1 MLASTVT
8 ASDRRDLVPPR
19 AWSALSAAE
28 AVARLDVDPLVGL
41 HPDAA
46 AARLAANGP
55 NRLTEAPRRSPWL
68 VFLDQFRNLL
78 IVVLI
83 GAAVL
88 AGLVGDLKDTV
99 VIAVVLLL
107 NATLGFVQEHRAER
121 SLAALRQMLVATAKV
136 RRGGGV
142 HEVLAEDLVPGD
154 VVLVEAGDRVPA
166 DGRLV
171 VAASLEIDE
180 SALTGESAP
189 VPKATDAVPPGAPLA
204 ERTSMAH
211 MNTVVTRG
219 RGELVVTETGMA
231 TEMGDVASLL
241 QAAHSAPTPLQE
253 QLATL
258 GKRLAA
264 VGAAAVTVFFV
275 LGLARGESLADTV
288 LSSVALAVAAIP
300 EGLPAVV
307 TVTLAVGVHQM
318 AKRNAIVKRLAS
330 VETLGSTTVIC
341 SDKTGTL
348 TLNQMTARAVVIAGT
363 RYRVEGEG
371 YAADGAIV
379 ADDGSDGTDRVR
391 PLARLALACN
401 DSRVI
406 DGAAVGDPTEA
417 ALVTLAAKAGVTRDR
432 LDLEWPRLAEVP
444 FDSARK
450 LMATFHRDQD
460 DRLVVAVK
468 GGADVLLGRCATLA
482 TANGPV
488 VLDDAR
494 RAAVEQDIEALA
506 AEGLRVLAIAERR
519 LPPHLLDPAVSEAD
533 LVDLVNGLV
542 LVGLVGLLDPPR
554 PEARHAIALCR
565 RAGIAVKMIT
575 GDHAA
580 TASAIA
586 AQLGLEGAT
595 RTGAELDRLDDAEL
609 AAAVEDTAVFARVA
623 PEHKVR
629 LVQALQANGHVV
641 AMTGDGVN
649 DAPALKTADIGVAMG
664 ITGTEVSKEAADMV
678 LTDDNFA
685 TIVRAVEAGRSI
697 YDNIVK
703 FVRFQ
708 LSTNIGAIL
717 SLIGAQLAGL
727 PVPFTALQVLWV
739 NIIMDGPPAM
749 ALGVDPPSAGAMD
762 RPPRERGAAILTARR
777 LARLGATGGVMAA
790 GTLGVLAVGIETGS
804 DDHALT
810 LAFTT
815 FVLFQVFNALS
826 ARSETASVFGRDTL
840 RNAKLWVALG
850 VVVALQVAAVHVD
863 AVQGAF
869 GTADLT
875 LWDWV
880 LSTAVAST
888 VLWFDEARKALARR
902 G

>member
-1 MLASTVT
+1 
-8 ASDRRDLVPPR
+8 
-19 AWSALSAAE
+19 
-28 AVARLDVDPLVGL
+28 
-41 HPDAA
+41 
-46 AARLAANGP
+46 
-55 NRLTEAPRRSPWL
+55 
-68 VFLDQFRNLL
+68 
-78 IVVLI
+78 
-83 GAAVL
+83 
-88 AGLVGDLKDTV
+88 
-99 VIAVVLLL
+99 
-107 NATLGFVQEHRAER
+107 
-121 SLAALRQMLVATAKV
+121 
-136 RRGGGV
+136 
-142 HEVLAEDLVPGD
+142 
-154 VVLVEAGDRVPA
+154 
-166 DGRLV
+166 
-171 VAASLEIDE
+171 
-180 SALTGESAP
+180 
-189 VPKATDAVPPGAPLA
+189 
-204 ERTSMAH
+204 
-211 MNTVVTRG
+211 
-219 RGELVVTETGMA
+219 MA
-231 TEMGDVASLL
+231 TEMGGVAGLL
-241 QAAHSAPTPLQE
+241 QTAHSSPTPLQE

-264 VGAAAVTVFFV
+264 VGAAAVAVFFV
-275 LGLARGESLADTV
+275 LGLARGESVADTV
-288 LSSVALAVAAIP
+288 LASVALAVAAIP

-348 TLNQMTARAVVIAGT
+348 TLNQMTARAVVAAGV
-363 RYRVEGEG
+363 RYRVSGEG
-371 YAADGAIV
+371 YATEGEIVAADGG
-379 ADDGSDGTDRVR
+379 DGAARVGA
-391 PLARLALACN
+391 LARLALACN
-401 DSRVI
+401 DSRVVG
-406 DGAAVGDPTEA
+406 GAAVGDPTEA
-417 ALVTLAAKAGVTRDR
+417 ALVTLAGKAGVTRHA
-432 LDLEWPRLAEVP
+432 LDQQWPRLAEVP

-450 LMATFHRDQD
+450 FMATFHRDVT
-460 DRLVVAVK
+460 DRVVVAVK
-468 GGADVLLGRCATLA
+468 GSADVLLGRCATIA
-482 TANGPV
+482 TTVSPV
-488 VLDDAR
+488 ALDGAR
-494 RAAVEQDIEALA
+494 RAAVHADIEALA
-506 AEGLRVLAIAERR
+506 AEGLRVLAVAERR
-519 LPPHLLDPAVSEAD
+519 LPPHLLDSSATEAH
-533 LVDLVNGLV
+533 LVDLADDLT
-542 LVGLVGLLDPPR
+542 LIGLVGLLDPPR
-554 PEARHAIALCR
+554 PEARDAIALCR
-565 RAGIAVKMIT
+565 RAGVAVKMIT

-580 TASAIA
+580 TATAIA
-586 AQLGLEGAT
+586 AQLGLTGAT
-595 RTGAELDRLDDAEL
+595 RTGAELDKLDDAEL
-609 AAAVEDTAVFARVA
+609 AAEIEETAVFARVA

-685 TIVRAVEAGRSI
+685 SIVGAVEAGRSI

-749 ALGVDPPSAGAMD
+749 ALGVDPPAAGTMD
-762 RPPRERGAAILTARR
+762 RPPRARGAAILTARR
-777 LARLGATGGVMAA
+777 LARLGATGAVMAA
-790 GTLGVLAVGIETGS
+790 GTLGVLTFGIETGS
-804 DDHALT
+804 EDHALA

-840 RNAKLWVALG
+840 RNAKLWAALG

-863 AVQGAF
+863 AVQGVF

-880 LSTAVAST
+880 LTTAVAST